1 MAVAGKIPPYSLDAE
16 QGVLGS
22 LLIDR
27 DGVTRV
33 ADLLQADD
41 FYDSNHARVYEA
53 VIFLYGQNRPIDL
66 LTVREVLDD
75 RGQLAEIGG
84 NPFLAQLTNAV
95 PTAANVYQYAQIVK
109 HKAVLRRL
117 LRCGSDI
124 VSMGYDE
131 ATDLPVVLEKAEK
144 SLFGVTQTFIRN
156 KLVALRDILS
166 GRYDEYAETHENPQA
181 AHDNRVQTG
190 FKNLDHKL
198 QGLRGGDM
206 VIIAARPSMGKTA
219 FALNMAQNVGFT
231 GRHVAIFSLEMS
243 KEQLADRLVCAS
255 MGINSWKLQKGELS
269 DDEFSQIGG
278 ALEKLSKSNI
288 YIDDSAAM
296 GLMEIKSKCRRLK
309 LESRL
314 DLVVIDYLQL
324 MSSGTAAFSGNGN
337 RTQEISEISRG
348 IKLLARE
355 LDVPV
360 IALSQLS
367 RAVESRTTKEPIL
380 SDLRES
386 GSIEQDADIVMMMY
400 REDYYVEVAE
410 GDMNKGLT
418 SIFVRKNRN
427 GPVGQVDLK
436 FDSQYMKFR
445 EIETRREGF

>member
-1 MAVAGKIPPYSLDAE
+1 MAVPGKVPPYSIEAE

-22 LLIDR
+22 LLVDR
-27 DGVTRV
+27 EGMTRV
-33 ADLLQADD
+33 ADLIAPDD

-53 VIFLYGQNRPIDL
+53 MVFLYGKNKPIDL

-75 RGQLAEIGG
+75 RGHLAEMGG
-84 NPFLAQLTNAV
+84 SPFLAALTNAV
-95 PTAANVYQYAQIVK
+95 PTSANVYQYAQIVK

-124 VSMGYDE
+124 VALGYDE
-131 ATDLPVVLEKAEK
+131 ATELPIVLEKAEK
-144 SLFGVTQTFIRN
+144 SLFTVTQTFIKN
-156 KLVALRDILS
+156 KLTHIRDVLS
-166 GRYDEYAETHENPQA
+166 GRYDEYAEIHENPKA
-181 AHDNRVQTG
+181 AHEGRVQTG
-190 FKNLDHKL
+190 FRSLDHKL

-219 FALNMAQNVGFT
+219 FALNIAQNVGFT

-243 KEQLADRLVCAS
+243 KEQLADRLVCSS
-255 MGINSWKLQKGELS
+255 MGIDSWKLQKGELT
-269 DDEFSQIGG
+269 DAEFSLIGD
-278 ALEKLSKSNI
+278 ALAKLSRSNI

-309 LESRL
+309 MESRL
-314 DLVVIDYLQL
+314 DIILIDYLQL
-324 MSSGTAAFSGNGN
+324 MSSGTSTGNNFN
-337 RTQEISEISRG
+337 RVQEISEISRG
-348 IKLLARE
+348 IKMLARE

-360 IALSQLS
+360 VALSQLS

-400 REDYYVEVAE
+400 RGDYYQ
-410 GDMNKGLT
+410 DMGENDINKGLT

-427 GPVGQVDLK
+427 GPIGQVDLK

-445 EIETRREGF
+445 EIEGTREGF